1 MFITLIL
8 VGPYAGQT
16 RTLRN
21 ILFTDGRA
29 RVAGTTKSLESYIRY
44 MTRSYQ
50 AYVEGSDEHKAAAAK
65 WEAEHGQHQIDREA
79 QPGSPN
85 PIQRA
90 VQPYGS
96 GTGPGTPEDGRRHDV
111 HQSGHPGLR
120 PDGSERAG
128 PEAAEG
134 VQGEVATAQA
144 EPEPDH
150 RPAAPKNL
158 IEAISQ
164 LQWDN
169 PDHWNKDGRPA
180 VAAVAEIAGITNLTR
195 ERVDAAMPEGFG
207 REMQREL
214 MGGPSPRKPE
224 PAQTP

>member
-1 MFITLIL
+1 MITLIL
-8 VGPYAGQT
+8 VGPYAGHT

-21 ILFTDGRA
+21 IRFTSGRA
-29 RVAGTTKSLESYIRY
+29 RIEGTTKSLESYIRY

-50 AYVEGSDEHKAAAAK
+50 AYVEGSDEHKAAAEK
-65 WEAEHGQHQIDREA
+65 WEAEYGQHKTDGET
-79 QPGSPN
+79 QPGAPN

-90 VQPYGS
+90 VQPYGG
-96 GTGPGTPEDGRRHDV
+96 GTGPGGDEDGRRHDV
-111 HQSGHPGLR
+111 DQPGHPGLR

-134 VQGEVATAQA
+134 VQGEVATEQE
-144 EPEPDH
+144 EPEPDY

-164 LQWDN
+164 LEWDN
-169 PDHWNKDGRPA
+169 PDHWNKDGCPA
-180 VAAVAEIAGITNLTR
+180 VAAVAQIAGVTNLTR
-195 ERVDAAMPEGFG
+195 ERVDAAMPEGFN
-207 REMQREL
+207 REVQREL
-214 MGGPSPRKPE
+214 MGGPSPKKPE